1 MLTVQNVNVYDL
13 IPSVLASGYAMRT
26 DPLEKPLDSY
36 TEDSEEFKKGLI
48 RAKKLINASK
58 NSDVHCHDNF
68 LTGIR
73 VSFDVKYP
81 QYWTPEFQRYHF
93 ADIVTSSSKM
103 HRLLKMDIDNS
114 CNKYVTQET
123 KDNLKKYIEEYNT
136 IANMTPSED
145 WLVNMHMENAKY
157 EKWMKVLSNTP
168 LGLELF
174 MRVSTNYK
182 QLQTIYYQRKNHR
195 LKEWHIFCSF
205 IEHLPYFQELILG
218 QEYDKNFNY
227 IVIDE

>member
-1 MLTVQNVNVYDL
+1 MKNPALSNAFFFL
-13 IPSVLASGYAMRT
+13 
-26 DPLEKPLDSY
+26 LES
-36 TEDSEEFKKGLI
+36 TEI
-48 RAKKLINASK
+48 R
-58 NSDVHCHDNF
+58 
-68 LTGIR
+68 
-73 VSFDVKYP
+73 
-81 QYWTPEFQRYHF
+81 
-93 ADIVTSSSKM
+93 SSKYSD
-103 HRLLKMDIDNS
+103 LYLISTSLIDNS

-195 LKEWHIFCSF
+195 LKDDWGAFIKF
-205 IEHLPYFQELILG
+205 IEKLPYFKELILG
-218 QEYDKNFNY
+218 ES
-227 IVIDE
+227 